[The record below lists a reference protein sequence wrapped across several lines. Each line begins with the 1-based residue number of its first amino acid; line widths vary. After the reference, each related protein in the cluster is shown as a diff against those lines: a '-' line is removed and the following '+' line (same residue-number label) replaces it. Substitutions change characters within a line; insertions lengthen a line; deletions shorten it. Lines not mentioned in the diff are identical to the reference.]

1 MKTAK
6 WLESIT
12 PSPTMAVNQKVIELK
27 AKGKKIISLVVG
39 EPDFETPQPI
49 KNAVSDALSKNLTR
63 YSETEGVKAFREA
76 ICMKLKRDNGV
87 IYEATQIIVTCG
99 AKQAISTALDVMLDA
114 GDEVLVPSPYWVSY
128 PDMVKL
134 ARGVPVFVP
143 TTEANRYKLTIKD
156 LEEHASAKTVA
167 LILNNPSNPTGVLYN
182 HKELL
187 ELSNWCLKK
196 GIVVIAD
203 EVYERIVFSGREF
216 VSVASLSK
224 EIYENT
230 ITINGLSKSHCMTGW
245 RMGYAAGPQ
254 KIIKAMTKSQSHLLS
269 HIPTFLQHAGIVALN
284 EDSYIAPMV
293 KAYEERVNTALELI
307 KKYMPLSTCV
317 VPDGAFYL
325 FPTIDK
331 YFGKGFNGKQI
342 KNSVDITTF
351 ILEEA
356 NVAVVP
362 GVAFGMDNNIR
373 FSVATSLE
381 EIKEGI
387 QKIGEALKKLS

>member
-27 AKGKKIISLVVG
+27 AQGKKIISLVVG

-49 KNAVSDALSKNLTR
+49 KDAVADALKKNLTR
-63 YSETEGVKAFREA
+63 YSETEGVKAFRES

-87 IYEATQIIVTCG
+87 TYDASQVIVTCG

-156 LEEHASAKTVA
+156 LEKYTTSKTVA
-167 LILNNPSNPTGVLYN
+167 LILNNPSNPTGVLYDQ
-182 HKELL
+182 KELL
-187 ELSNWCLKK
+187 EISTWCLNK
-196 GIVVIAD
+196 GVVVIAD
-203 EVYERIVFSGREF
+203 EVYERIVFSGRKF

-230 ITINGLSKSHCMTGW
+230 VTINGLSKSHCMTGW
-245 RMGYAAGPQ
+245 RIGYAAGPQ

-293 KAYEERVNTALELI
+293 KAYEERVNTAVEYI

-331 YFGKGFNGKQI
+331 YFGKSFNGKLI
-342 KNSVDITTF
+342 KDSVDIATF

-362 GVAFGMDNNIR
+362 GAAFGMDNNIR
-373 FSVATSLE
+373 FSVATSLDQ
-381 EIKEGI
+381 IKEGI
-387 QKIGEALKKLS
+387 QKTGEALKKLA

>member
-49 KNAVSDALSKNLTR
+49 KDAVTHALSKNLTR

-87 IYEATQIIVTCG
+87 IYEPTQIIVTCG
-99 AKQAISTALDVMLDA
+99 AKQAISTALDVILDA

-156 LEEHASAKTVA
+156 LEKHASAKTVA
-167 LILNNPSNPTGVLYN
+167 LILNNPSNPTGVLYD

-187 ELSNWCLKK
+187 ELSNWCLNK
-196 GIVVIAD
+196 GVVVIAD
-203 EVYERIVFSGREF
+203 EVYERIVFSGRKF

-269 HIPTFLQHAGIVALN
+269 HIPTFLQHAGVVALN

-325 FPTIDK
+325 FPTVDK

-342 KNSVDITTF
+342 KDSVDITTF